1 MTPRFSDILMDHFQS
16 PRNQGRMDSP
26 DVVGIA
32 GVPGQGRYLI
42 LYLRLNAGR
51 ISQATFEAHGCG
63 VTIACGSA
71 LTEIVTERRPQECA
85 DLTPQNLIDALD
97 GIPPDKR
104 DCAGFALHALR
115 NALKNLR
122 LSAASTHSETTGS
135 IHADAVSAE
144 AAVKVTRQQTESAPS
159 RDMPVADHVGQAA
172 KLPPCHSRRELPG
185 DATAFF
191 CAHPQVHAPGQ
202 RVTPQ
207 ICRLCHY
214 WKQPAPTAFR
224 SIDPRV
230 ASIRRFGFCRFLGP
244 QTEWRQCPSCPS
256 NVRIKVFACR
266 HPDHDVTTLDECNSC
281 PDFENV
287 EGAAMPS
294 R

>member
-51 ISQATFEAHGCG
+51 ISQATFEAHGCS
-63 VTIACGSA
+63 VTISVNA
-71 LTEIVTERRPQECA
+71 EIVTERRPQECA

-97 GIPPDKR
+97 GIPPDKH

-115 NALKNLR
+115 DALQNLNV
-122 LSAASTHSETTGS
+122 SVSASTHAAMSAS
-135 IHADAVSAE
+135 PSSHAIVDKAEVPVLRRDPQAMPTADLSAE
-144 AAVKVTRQQTESAPS
+144 R
-159 RDMPVADHVGQAA
+159 HVGQAV

-244 QTEWRQCPSCPS
+244 QTEWRQCPSCPP

>member
-1 MTPRFSDILMDHFQS
+1 MDA
-16 PRNQGRMDSP
+16 PN
-26 DVVGIA
+26 VVGIA

-42 LYLRLNAGR
+42 VYLRLAAGR

-63 VTIACGSA
+63 VTIACGSV
-71 LTEIVTERRPQECA
+71 LTGIVSECTPEECA
-85 DLTPQNLIDALD
+85 DLAPEHLIDALD
-97 GIPPDKR
+97 GIPSDKR

-115 NALKNLR
+115 DALKNLN
-122 LSAASTHSETTGS
+122 LPEPASSHSATAASTHSDEMS
-135 IHADAVSAE
+135 ADVAME
-144 AAVKVTRQQTESAPS
+144 APPQQSESALS
-159 RDMPVADHVGQAA
+159 RDLPVADHVGLTA
-172 KLPPCHSRRELPG
+172 KLPPCHSRRELP
-185 DATAFF
+185 DDPTAVF

-214 WKQPAPTAFR
+214 WKQSAPAAFR
-224 SIDPRV
+224 SFDPRV

-256 NVRIKVFACR
+256 NVRIKVFACG

-287 EGAAMPS
+287 EGAALPS
-294 R
+294 Q